1 MKDQYNRTIDYLR
14 ISVTDRCN
22 LRCKYCMP
30 KDGVEYLQHDE
41 ILTFDEIITICK
53 SMVKLGIRN
62 IKITGGEPLVR
73 KDIVNLIKDIKS
85 IKGIENVTL
94 TSNGILLYDYLDD
107 LEAAGLD
114 GINISLD
121 TLDRKKYED
130 ITRKNGI
137 SNVLK
142 SIEKAVNSNI
152 PSIKINCLIMKDFNE
167 NEILSIAR
175 FAKDERIDVR
185 FIEMMP
191 IGLGDMNE
199 IVFQEKIKN
208 IIEEEYGTMKN
219 NFRKI
224 GNGPAKYYTLDNFKG
239 KIGFISAV
247 SHRFCKTCNRIR
259 MTSDGVLKLCLQYNY
274 SLDLKKALRAGINE
288 EEFISMVKKA
298 IYNKPKHHNF
308 LEFKREDNLEERKMV
323 QIGG

>member
-53 SMVKLGIRN
+53 SMVKLGIHN

-130 ITRKNGI
+130 ITRRDGI

-152 PSIKINCLIMKDFNE
+152 PSVKINCLIMKNFNE
-167 NEILSIAR
+167 NEILSIAK

-199 IVFQEKIKN
+199 VVFQEKIKN
-208 IIEEEYGTMKN
+208 IIEEKYGTMKN
-219 NFRKI
+219 NFR
-224 GNGPAKYYTLDNFKG
+224 

-259 MTSDGVLKLCLQYNY
+259 ITSDGVLKLCLQYNY